1 MYLKTGVLILS
12 AISMLALNGCDV
24 AKSSAPAKPGIAA
37 TVNGTAI
44 NDSRVDLMVKQSAAQ
59 GQPDSPELRAKI
71 IEHLAMQMIVAKEAT
86 KKGLEKTPEVAEQ
99 LELARQSILAGAFVQ
114 DYLKKNP
121 VSDQMLTAEYD
132 KIKGMVSATEYK
144 ARHIL
149 VKDEAEAKDIIA
161 RLNKNPKAFD
171 ALAKEKSIDPGSKVN
186 GGDLGWFDPQAMVP
200 EFGAAVAKLEK
211 GKFTEEPVKS
221 SFGYHVILL
230 EDSRAKQFP
239 PLEEVKPMLEQQV
252 QQQNLKALLDDL
264 KSKAKITLPKAAAA
278 GEDAAKKEE
287 KPAATSAK

>member
-1 MYLKTGVLILS
+1 MYLKTGVLVLS
-12 AISMLALNGCDV
+12 AVSMFALNGCDV

-59 GQPDSPELRAKI
+59 GQPDSPELRAQI

-99 LELARQSILAGAFVQ
+99 LELTRQSILASAFVQ

-161 RLNKNPKAFD
+161 RLNKNPKAFE

-200 EFGAAVAKLEK
+200 EFGAAVAQLEK
-211 GKFTEEPVKS
+211 GKFTAEPVKS

-239 PLEEVKPMLEQQV
+239 PLEEVKPKLEQQV
-252 QQQNLKALLDDL
+252 QQQNLKAVLDDL
-264 KSKAKITLPKAAAA
+264 KSKAKITLTKTAAPAA
-278 GEDAAKKEE
+278 ESAKKEE
-287 KPAATSAK
+287 KPAAASAK

>member
-1 MYLKTGVLILS
+1 MHLKTGALILS

-24 AKSSAPAKPGIAA
+24 AKSNAPAKSGIAA

-44 NDSRVDLMVKQSAAQ
+44 SDSRVDLMVKQSAAQ

-71 IEHLAMQMIVAKEAT
+71 IEHLAMQLIVAKEAT

-99 LELARQSILAGAFVQ
+99 LELTRQSILASAFVQ

-121 VSDQMLTAEYD
+121 VSDQMLAAEYD
-132 KIKGMVSATEYK
+132 KIKGMVSASEFK

-161 RLNKNPKAFD
+161 RLNKNPKAFE

-200 EFGAAVAKLEK
+200 EFGAALAALEK
-211 GKFTEEPVKS
+211 GKFSQEPVKS

-230 EDSRAKQFP
+230 EDSRPKQFP
-239 PLEEVKPMLEQQV
+239 SLEEVKPMLEQQV
-252 QQQNLKALLDDL
+252 QQQNLKTLLDDM

-278 GEDAAKKEE
+278 NQDAAKKEE
-287 KPAATSAK
+287 KPAAASAK

>member
-12 AISMLALNGCDV
+12 AVSMLALNGCDV
-24 AKSSAPAKPGIAA
+24 AKSNAPAKSGIAV

-71 IEHLAMQMIVAKEAT
+71 IEHLAMQLIVAKEAT
-86 KKGLEKTPEVAEQ
+86 KKGLEKSPEVAEQ
-99 LELARQSILAGAFVQ
+99 LELTRQSILAGAFVQ

-121 VSDQMLTAEYD
+121 VSDQMLAAEYD
-132 KIKGMVSATEYK
+132 KIKGMVSGSEFK

-161 RLNKNPKAFD
+161 RLNKNPKAFE
-171 ALAKEKSIDPGSKVN
+171 ALAREKSIDPGSKVN

-200 EFGAAVAKLEK
+200 EFGAALAGLEK
-211 GKFTEEPVKS
+211 GKFSQEPVKS
-221 SFGYHVILL
+221 NFGYHVILL

-239 PLEEVKPMLEQQV
+239 SLEEVKPMLEQQV
-252 QQQNLKALLDDL
+252 QQQNLKTLLDEM

-278 GEDAAKKEE
+278 HDDAAKKEA
-287 KPAATSAK
+287 KPAAASAK